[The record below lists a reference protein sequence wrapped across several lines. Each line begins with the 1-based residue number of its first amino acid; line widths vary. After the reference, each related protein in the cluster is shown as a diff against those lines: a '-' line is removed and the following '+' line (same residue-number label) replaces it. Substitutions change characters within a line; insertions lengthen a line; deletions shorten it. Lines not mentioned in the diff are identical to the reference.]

1 MSKTKPEVKKAKRKP
16 AKRRSARKPITLKN
30 VRSFVSKELRRM
42 ARDAKA
48 LKTLLKASKRLG

>member
-1 MSKTKPEVKKAKRKP
+1 MSKKKAKATPARK
-16 AKRRSARKPITLKN
+16 AVKRRSVRRAPITLKN